1 MTAGDK
7 SRTDADIQLITL
19 PEAKADA
26 PEGSVP
32 VLDLSHLG
40 KFKLVSN
47 ILLFI
52 SLLVLGRGT
61 MHILWVELGLTLH

>member
-1 MTAGDK
+1 MDQWSMKNGETLG
-7 SRTDADIQLITL
+7 SRDRPRIPADTQLITL

-40 KFKLVSN
+40 KFKLVSQA
-47 ILLFI
+47 
-52 SLLVLGRGT
+52 
-61 MHILWVELGLTLH
+61 